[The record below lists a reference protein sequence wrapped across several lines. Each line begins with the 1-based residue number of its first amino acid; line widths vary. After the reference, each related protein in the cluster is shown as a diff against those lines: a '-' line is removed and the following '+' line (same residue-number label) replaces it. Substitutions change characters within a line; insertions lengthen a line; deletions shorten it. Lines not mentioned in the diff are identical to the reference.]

1 VIVNP
6 LTPLSLAP
14 DHFAALPDDLRWLTD
29 RKPLDA
35 FLSDM
40 ASVSTISAKE
50 TATETVRKSMRLF
63 ARTLK
68 AKI

>member
-1 VIVNP
+1 
-6 LTPLSLAP
+6 
-14 DHFAALPDDLRWLTD
+14 LPDDLVWLTD

-50 TATETVRKSMRLF
+50 TATETVQKSMRLF

>member
-1 VIVNP
+1 
-6 LTPLSLAP
+6 
-14 DHFAALPDDLRWLTD
+14 LPDDLGWLTH

-63 ARTLK
+63 ARTFK